1 MVITKGLEQELA
13 SVSVGH
19 LSLDHAGSLLSLRAV
34 IGGFHLAGIIV
45 EDQKLISRTRYFG
58 CGLAGRWLL
67 NRGTEMLLRDW
78 QELGECRSLRLGAF
92 KLSLD
97 YAIVSVV
104 KHTGFG
110 PCQSTASHDNSHRI

>member
-19 LSLDHAGSLLSLRAV
+19 LSLDHAGPQRSLWAV
-34 IGGFHLAGIIV
+34 VGGLHLAGIIV
-45 EDQKLISRTRYFG
+45 EGQKLISRTRYFG

-97 YAIVSVV
+97 YAIVLML
-104 KHTGFG
+104 KHTEFC
-110 PCQSTASHDNSHRI
+110 PCQSTASHDNSHRN